1 MDILINMDL
10 FNTCH
15 ECPDCKIPKHI
26 KNHPSII
33 SLTDIQ
39 LSNLEIILTVPMFKD
54 ILSDRSITHNHI
66 DLLTKINDN
75 ITAVTNNDIMDH
87 NNHID
92 IEKRSKELSDIR
104 TNTINEKLKSIS
116 EENNELKN
124 KFTEKNIEN
133 ENNINNVSILKIK
146 CDNIQNELNTV
157 NQTNEIKIKDSEA
170 RMQKRNDMLENK
182 LDKKDNEMNM
192 IRENKD
198 TEIKR
203 LNDKKENE
211 MNMIRENKDTEIKRL
226 NDDLFKSSSILNNSQ
241 KKGVTGENMTENMYV
256 PDGWD
261 LKTKSKKNYSGD
273 HEFINPISK
282 NIICVDSKYYDNT
295 VPSEEVTK
303 LINDTITTDS
313 NGGIIISHKS
323 RISWDGKPTNS
334 IELQYLSSKS
344 ILFISNANELPPQL
358 IKALISL
365 FDQSI
370 TLTKGDG
377 NCNNIIKLKK
387 KVITCIKRKN
397 NNIILIQKLKQNL
410 KKKKGQFDFWH
421 NKDQKIIERLE
432 QGISEIITN
441 IQKETYLDDNQLQL
455 NNILSKPNTD
465 GHSVAEIAIL
475 KDSYISKVNI
485 IDNNIIE
492 KNTGNR
498 DDIISRLSEIS
509 SGSDESN
516 LAFTTED
523 NYDKDDD
530 ETGNNDDVI
539 AEAGNNNDGTE
550 NKDNNESYDI
560 SIKDFIKEKINIDDP
575 PTKQRNTIKNIREY
589 FLEYCKK
596 KKIKPMYVK
605 FLQDNLEEKDL
616 KKIIS
621 DLGYE
626 ESSSPGKSYL
636 GKNKQYPKT
645 LSYNITLPY
654 PY

>member
-133 ENNINNVSILKIK
+133 ENNIYNISILKSK

-157 NQTNEIKIKDSEA
+157 NQTNEIKIKDSES
-170 RMQKRNDMLENK
+170 RMQKRNDMLEKK
-182 LDKKDNEMNM
+182 LDKKDNEMNN

-211 MNMIRENKDTEIKRL
+211 LNIIRENKDTEIKRL
-226 NDDLFKSSSILNNSQ
+226 NDNIIQLSGTLNNSQ
-241 KKGVTGENMTENMYV
+241 KKGVIGENITEENYV
-256 PDGWD
+256 PDGWKCIT
-261 LKTKSKKNYSGD
+261 KTAAIHQGD
-273 HEFINPISK
+273 HEFLNPIS
-282 NIICVDSKYYDNT
+282 NHRICVDSKNYTHT
-295 VPSEEVTK
+295 VPSVDVTK
-303 LINDTITTDS
+303 LINDTITTESD
-313 NGGIIISHKS
+313 GGIIISHKS
-323 RISWDGKPTNS
+323 RIAWNGNS
-334 IELQYLSSKS
+334 SISVDLKFESSKP
-344 ILFISNANELPPQL
+344 ILFISNAKDINPQNIKELIVVFDYIITL
-358 IKALISL
+358 IK
-365 FDQSI
+365 
-370 TLTKGDG
+370 GDEDSE
-377 NCNNIIKLKK
+377 NIIK
-387 KVITCIKRKN
+387 IKRKILN
-397 NNIILIQKLKQNL
+397 AIQSLNIQNSMIQDLYKNLNTQKTSFEKIHNIILKTVK
-410 KKKKGQFDFWH
+410 
-421 NKDQKIIERLE
+421 RLE
-432 QGISEIITN
+432 QGLSEIITN
-441 IQKETYLDDNQLQL
+441 IQKEIHIDDNQEQL
-455 NNILSKPNTD
+455 SHILSKPNTD
-465 GHSVAEIAIL
+465 GLSYKEIDIL
-475 KDSYISKVNI
+475 KDAVISKVTICDTSNY
-485 IDNNIIE
+485 N
-492 KNTGNR
+492 
-498 DDIISRLSEIS
+498 DD
-509 SGSDESN
+509 
-516 LAFTTED
+516 
-523 NYDKDDD
+523 YDMV
-530 ETGNNDDVI
+530 GNDDVI
-539 AEAGNNNDGTE
+539 DEAGNGDVIDEDGNNNDGTE

-589 FLEYCKK
+589 FIEYCKK